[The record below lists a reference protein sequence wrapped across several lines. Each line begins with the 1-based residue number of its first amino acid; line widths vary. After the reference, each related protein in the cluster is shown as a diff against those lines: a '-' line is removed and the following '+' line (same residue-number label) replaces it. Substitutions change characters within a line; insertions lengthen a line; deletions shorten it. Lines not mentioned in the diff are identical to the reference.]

1 MTDTKP
7 VNISAKLQELVVT
20 FIISKAVDTNMSDLL
35 AYQSRIVVFSMVNA

>member
-7 VNISAKLQELVVT
+7 VNISAKLTELVVT
-20 FIISKAVDTNMSDLL
+20 FIISKAVDTSMSDLP